1 MKTFRQQLII
11 TSENPE
17 QFLNLSYEVEECVRR
32 SMINDGICIVC
43 SQHTTSAIF
52 LENDREELYSDWS
65 KMLAKIMPAEES
77 DYKVDYSS
85 AGAAHM
91 KQMLLGSSVTVPVT
105 DGRMELGPRQYIMY
119 GDFDGCREKT
129 VLVKI
134 IGE

>member
-1 MKTFRQQLII
+1 M
-11 TSENPE
+11 
-17 QFLNLSYEVEECVRR
+17 
-32 SMINDGICIVC
+32 
-43 SQHTTSAIF
+43 F
-52 LENDREELYSDWS
+52 LENDREELYSDWL
-65 KMLAKIMPAEES
+65 KMLGKIIPVES

-91 KQMLLGSSVTVPVT
+91 KQMLLGSSVTVPIS

-129 VLVKI
+129 VIVKI

>member
-1 MKTFRQQLII
+1 MKSYRQQLMI
-11 TSENPE
+11 TTDTPE

-32 SMINDGICIVC
+32 SLITEGICLVF
-43 SQHTTSAIF
+43 SQHTTSAVF
-52 LENDREELYSDWS
+52 LENDHEDLFEDW
-65 KMLAKIMPAEES
+65 AKILNRVVPDES
-77 DYKVDYSS
+77 QYKVDYSS

-91 KQMLLGSSVTVPVT
+91 KQMLLGASVTVPIT
-105 DGRMELGPRQYIMY
+105 DGRLELGPRQYIMY

>member
-1 MKTFRQQLII
+1 MKSYRQQLII
-11 TSENPE
+11 TSDQPE

-32 SMINDGICIVC
+32 SLISEGFCVVF
-43 SQHTTSAIF
+43 SQHTTSAVF
-52 LENDREELYSDWS
+52 LENDREELYADWAEMLNKIVPSDS
-65 KMLAKIMPAEES
+65 R
-77 DYKVDYSS
+77 YKVDYSS

-91 KQMLLGSSVTVPVT
+91 KQMLLGASVTVPIS
-105 DGRMELGPRQYIMY
+105 DGRLELGPRQYIMY